1 MEEIV
6 YLNGSLL
13 PRSRALVSVFDQGF
27 LYGYGLFET
36 MRAYGGKIFRQER
49 HLERLLA
56 SSRVLGLE
64 AALGGIDLGRAVKDT
79 LRANN
84 LGDARLR
91 LTVSRGEI
99 DSFPGPHTA
108 PAPTV
113 LVTARS
119 YTPLPPEIYARG
131 FKAGVS
137 SYRRYSQ
144 SPLVGLK
151 ATSYLLNVLAKMEA
165 GASGLDEA
173 LLLNERGTITEG
185 STSNIFLV
193 TAGPGLVTPPVAS
206 GLLPG
211 ITRQAVMELAAAQ
224 GIAVT
229 EDEVSLADLGQFSQA
244 FLTNSVMEIMPL
256 VAVRD
261 DTGKILPIGAGSPG
275 ELTGKLMAAYREM
288 VERETS

>member
-1 MEEIV
+1 MEEVV
-6 YLNGSLL
+6 YLNGSLI
-13 PRSRALVSVFDQGF
+13 PRSRAVVSIFDQGF

-36 MRAYGGKIFRQER
+36 MRAYGGKIFRLER

-64 AALGGIDLGRAVKDT
+64 VGLRGIDLGRAVKET
-79 LRANN
+79 LEANS

-91 LTVSRGEI
+91 LTVSRGEM

-119 YTPLPPEIYARG
+119 YTPLPPEIYDRG
-131 FKAGVS
+131 FRAGVS

-144 SPLVGLK
+144 SSLVGLK
-151 ATSYLLNVLAKMEA
+151 SASYLLNVLAKMEA
-165 GASGLDEA
+165 GADGLDEA
-173 LLLNERGTITEG
+173 LLLNERGSIAEG

-193 TAGPGLVTPPVAS
+193 TAGSGLVTPPVAS

-211 ITRQAVMELAAAQ
+211 ITRQAVMELAGAE

-229 EDEVSLADLGQFSQA
+229 EDEVGLADLGRFSQA

-256 VAVRD
+256 VSVQDRA
-261 DTGKILPIGAGSPG
+261 GKIIPIGVGNPG

-288 VERETS
+288 VKRETS

>member
-36 MRAYGGKIFRQER
+36 MRAYGGKIFLLER

-64 AALGGIDLGRAVKDT
+64 TGLKGIDLGRVVKET
-79 LRANN
+79 LEANN
-84 LGDARLR
+84 LEDARLR
-91 LTVSRGEI
+91 LTVSRGEM
-99 DSFPGPHTA
+99 DSFPGHGA

-119 YTPLPPEIYARG
+119 YTPLPPEIYDRG
-131 FKAGVS
+131 FRAGVS

-165 GASGLDEA
+165 GAAGLDEA
-173 LLLNERGTITEG
+173 LLLNERGSIVEG

-193 TAGPGLVTPPVAS
+193 TAGSGLVTPPVAS

-211 ITRQAVMELAAAQ
+211 ITRQAVMELAGAE
-224 GIAVT
+224 GIAIT
-229 EDEVSLADLGQFSQA
+229 EDEVALADLGQFSQA

-261 DTGKILPIGAGSPG
+261 SAGKIIPIGAGSPG

>member
-36 MRAYGGKIFRQER
+36 MRAYGGKIFRLER

-64 AALGGIDLGRAVKDT
+64 TGLKGIDLGRVVKET
-79 LRANN
+79 LEANN
-84 LGDARLR
+84 LEDARLR
-91 LTVSRGEI
+91 LTVSRGEM
-99 DSFPGPHTA
+99 DSFPGHGA

-119 YTPLPPEIYARG
+119 YTPLPPEIYDRG
-131 FKAGVS
+131 FRAGVS

-165 GASGLDEA
+165 GAAGLDEA
-173 LLLNERGTITEG
+173 LLLNERGSIVEG

-193 TAGPGLVTPPVAS
+193 TAGSGLVTPPVAS

-211 ITRQAVMELAAAQ
+211 ITRQAVMELAGAE
-224 GIAVT
+224 GIAIT
-229 EDEVSLADLGQFSQA
+229 EDEVALADLGQFSQA

-261 DTGKILPIGAGSPG
+261 SAGKIIPIGAGSPG

-288 VERETS
+288 VKRETS